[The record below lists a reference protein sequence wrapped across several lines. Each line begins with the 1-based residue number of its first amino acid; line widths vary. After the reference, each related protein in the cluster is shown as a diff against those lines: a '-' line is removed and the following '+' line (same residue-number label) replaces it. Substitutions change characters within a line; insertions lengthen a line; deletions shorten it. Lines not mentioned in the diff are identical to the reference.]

1 MTDALHA
8 VQWEAG
14 FGTVSDTLH
23 LPGVL
28 REAAAVERIV
38 HGTIYR
44 LAGGV
49 VGH

>member
-1 MTDALHA
+1 M
-8 VQWEAG
+8 
-14 FGTVSDTLH
+14 SDTLE
-23 LPGVL
+23 LAGIL
-28 REAAAVERIV
+28 REAALAEKIV